1 MTQRRQKLWMS
12 KIVVMYSLRLMLK
25 IRIEKKLIAIT
36 DAKIEKL
43 HSTIDYFSTSKH
55 LELSM
60 I

>member
-1 MTQRRQKLWMS
+1 MS